1 MSLVTMGSKTDHDF
15 FRGSDERQMKQFNV
29 LVYNQS
35 GKTSL
40 MLKSFIAYGSQNCG
54 YLGPNSLPL
63 DCGCQS
69 LDSGV

>member
-1 MSLVTMGSKTDHDF
+1 MGSKTDHDF

-40 MLKSFIAYGSQNCG
+40 MLKSLLMEVKIVAIWDPTLC
-54 YLGPNSLPL
+54 P
-63 DCGCQS
+63 
-69 LDSGV
+69 